1 MPTTSEDQIRQYAHQ
16 LWERE
21 GQPDGRADDF
31 WHQAKAELESDEPGN
46 EAISEAPKP
55 MPE

>member
-1 MPTTSEDQIRQYAHQ
+1 MPNVTDAQIREHAHM

-21 GQPDGRADDF
+21 GKPEGRSDEF
-31 WHQAKAELESDEPGN
+31 WLQAKSELEADEPGN
-46 EAISEAPKP
+46 ELPTPTP